1 MALQQGEI
9 VGAYRIISPLGQGG
23 TGTVYRAHDAR
34 RNRDV
39 AIKLIRQPYPDTPE
53 FLLYFER
60 EAQILAAL
68 DHPHIVQVYDVG
80 EHTGELVYSPYFVL
94 GLIEGKTLKA
104 RMEQAPLTMDEIV
117 TIFRPIA
124 SALDYAH
131 RLGVVHR
138 DIKPSNILLDA
149 DSIPYLTDF
158 ALPSLAVQETG
169 TPQYAAPEQAA
180 GGETDHRADL
190 YSLGVVLYEVVVG
203 ELPFSG
209 TPHNILNAHI
219 RQPPPMPTSLNP
231 AISPDVEAVL
241 LRALAKAPAER
252 YGSAGELIDAL
263 CDAIQRARYADDES
277 DTQPLEILPPRQQ
290 PTEPHAATAAAK
302 RVPARHNYWLW
313 AAWVIVCGAA
323 GGAAALIVSA
333 AIAAPNP

>member
-9 VGAYRIISPLGQGG
+9 VGAYRIIAPLGQGG
-23 TGTVYRAHDAR
+23 TGMVYRAHDAR
-34 RNRDV
+34 RNREV

-68 DHPHIVQVYDVG
+68 DHPHIVQVYGVG
-80 EHTGELVYSPYFVL
+80 EHTGELVYAPYLVL
-94 GLIEGKTLKA
+94 GLVEGKTLKA
-104 RMEQAPLTMDEIV
+104 RMEQAPLSADEI
-117 TIFRPIA
+117 IALFRPIA

-131 RLGVVHR
+131 RRGVLHR
-138 DIKPSNILLDA
+138 DIKPSNILIDA
-149 DSIPYLTDF
+149 DLIPYLTDF
-158 ALPSLAVQETG
+158 ALPSLAVHETG

-180 GGETDHRADL
+180 GGVTDHRADL
-190 YSLGVVLYEVVVG
+190 YSLGVVLYELLVG

-209 TPHNILNAHI
+209 TPHGILNAHI
-219 RQPPPMPTSLNP
+219 RQQPPLPASINP
-231 AISPDVEAVL
+231 AISPEVEDVL
-241 LRALAKAPAER
+241 LRALSKAPAER
-252 YGSAGELIDAL
+252 YGSASELTEAL

-290 PTEPHAATAAAK
+290 PTEPHTATAPSK
-302 RVPARHNYWLW
+302 RVPVRHNYWLW

-333 AIAAPNP
+333 AMAAPNP